1 MTKQD
6 FYNMMTVSSVLGQ
19 LGGLQLLL
27 KKCPSLPDEQ
37 LTKDLH
43 ILKENLDQFVDHVH
57 SYINSKI
64 EIIIKTMDKT
74 EDN

>member
-27 KKCPSLPDEQ
+27 EECPSLPDEQ